1 VNTNKSL
8 TEGKMG
14 TIAYGAEQAVKNCVR
29 LAGGEKTVIITDHGA
44 KHIADEIERNAEAVS
59 PGNVRV
65 FVMEDYGERP
75 EDGTNPLAFPDEIG
89 RELSGADVSFYSAAG
104 KKGEL
109 KSFRTPMLEVVEA
122 NHKLRHA
129 HMPGIDDVLMTTGMA
144 VDYAAVQEMCRK
156 VYDIVDKATTISVTN
171 PAGTDITGTFNPD
184 WKWIISDGL
193 IRPEKWTNLPDG
205 EVFTCVESID
215 KGVVVVDGDLGDFF
229 CAKYGLLEDTPLT
242 MEIEDSRVVN
252 LKCDNSEL
260 AAEFG
265 DYIKQDENANRV
277 GEFAI
282 GTNIGLERLVGNLLQ
297 DEKFPGIHV
306 AIGHGYPEK
315 TGSDWTSEA
324 HCDAV
329 LKNTTIVVDGRTIM
343 EDGNFKI

>member
-1 VNTNKSL
+1 
-8 TEGKMG
+8 MG
-14 TIAYGAEQAVKNCVR
+14 TIDYGAEQAVKNCVR
-29 LAGGEKTVIITDHGA
+29 LAEGERTVIITDHGA
-44 KHIADEIERNAEAVS
+44 KHIAADIERHAESIS
-59 PGNVRV
+59 PGNVRT
-65 FVMEDYGERP
+65 FVMEDFGDRP
-75 EDGTNPLAFPDEIG
+75 EDGAKPLAFPDELG
-89 RELSGADVSFYSAAG
+89 SELSKADVSFYCAAG

-109 KSFRTPMLEVVEA
+109 KSFRTPMLEIVEA
-122 NHKLRHA
+122 NQKLRHA

-156 VYDIVDKATTISVTN
+156 VYDIVDNAATISVTN
-171 PAGTDITGTFNPD
+171 PAGTDITATFNRD
-184 WKWIISDGL
+184 WNWIISDGL

-205 EVFTCVESID
+205 EVFTCVKAID
-215 KGVVVVDGDLGDFF
+215 KGVVVVDGSLGDFF
-229 CAKYGLLEDTPLT
+229 SSKYGLLEDTPLT
-242 MEIEDSRVVN
+242 MEIEGSRVVN
-252 LKCDNSEL
+252 VSCDNEQL
-260 AAEFG
+260 AAEFR

-329 LKNTTIVVDGRTIM
+329 LKNTTIVVDGNAIMKDGTFTI
-343 EDGNFKI
+343 